1 MNNYILVFSKPQRS
15 NLINISFYSKLR
27 IRLRL
32 FAAIEKCNYENIVT
46 LRKYTCQSIF
56 MSAIIQASIWVFW
69 GNVINTF
76 FETVAP
82 SFGVFMD
89 VVISIALTQLLSYF
103 ILVLIDMLFHVIGY
117 INVIISKVTTILN

>member
-1 MNNYILVFSKPQRS
+1 
-15 NLINISFYSKLR
+15 
-27 IRLRL
+27 
-32 FAAIEKCNYENIVT
+32 
-46 LRKYTCQSIF
+46 